1 MGLLRLEI
9 DREKSAG
16 VSVLIRLCGCNVGRI
31 ITAMISREIR
41 GLMEWSARL
50 HRDTQRACEQSRSN
64 RRKLMEAL
72 TTFRHSVLL
81 SDIGLSSAGCDRQV
95 PAKLV
100 VRDLHSPSARSSN
113 DRLRAR

>member
-31 ITAMISREIR
+31 IAAMISREIR

-72 TTFRHSVLL
+72 TTFRHSILL
-81 SDIGLSSAGCDRQV
+81 RDIGLSSVGCDRQA
-95 PAKLV
+95 PAKAME
-100 VRDLHSPSARSSN
+100 RNLHPRLARSSHG
-113 DRLRAR
+113 RLRAR